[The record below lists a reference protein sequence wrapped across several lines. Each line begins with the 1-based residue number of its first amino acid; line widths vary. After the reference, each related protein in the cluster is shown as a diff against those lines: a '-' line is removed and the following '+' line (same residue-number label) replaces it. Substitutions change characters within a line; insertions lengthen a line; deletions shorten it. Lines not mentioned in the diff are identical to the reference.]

1 MTDVYNTWQRP
12 TEGTIPSQLIN
23 SISVVSGVSNS
34 INERSGTVSSNGWGL
49 DHLRLKTIFQT
60 WIQMSTYV
68 GKKILLYLVSHVL
81 FDKVLP
87 LYQITG
93 I

>member
-1 MTDVYNTWQRP
+1 
-12 TEGTIPSQLIN
+12 
-23 SISVVSGVSNS
+23 
-34 INERSGTVSSNGWGL
+34 
-49 DHLRLKTIFQT
+49 
-60 WIQMSTYV
+60 MSTYV